1 MNIHDLDIQ
10 WTLWY
15 HDPDDKKWDIDS
27 YKKLIKF
34 NTLEDFL
41 TYYESIGTFIN
52 GMFFLMKED
61 IIPIWEDSN
70 NINGGII
77 TYKLLKNNSN
87 KTWEELSM
95 LLVGG
100 TLTEDYTNINGISI
114 SPKINNCIIKIWVK
128 DSSKINLI
136 KFNNNIDLFQKYQPI
151 HKVFK

>member
-1 MNIHDLDIQ
+1 MNNHNLDIQ

-15 HDPDDKKWDIDS
+15 HDPDDKKWDINS

-34 NTLEDFL
+34 NTLEKFL

-100 TLTEDYTNINGISI
+100 TLTEDYSYINGISI
-114 SPKINNCIIKIWVK
+114 SPKINNCIIKIWVN
-128 DSSKINLI
+128 DSSKINII